1 MEVSGTVEDW
11 RAGGGMGEV
20 ELRVQE
26 AAISV
31 YTHFSNCAYEDIR
44 VLKLVFSLA
53 IKTKASDLQFWV

>member
-1 MEVSGTVEDW
+1 MGVGARWVE
-11 RAGGGMGEV
+11 EV

-31 YTHFSNCAYEDIR
+31 YTHFSNCACEGLR
-44 VLKLVFSLA
+44 VWKLVFSLA

>member
-1 MEVSGTVEDW
+1 MWEWGPEWVE
-11 RAGGGMGEV
+11 EV

-31 YTHFSNCAYEDIR
+31 YTHFSNCACEGLR
-44 VLKLVFSLA
+44 VWKLVFSLA